1 MGDDGSFQ
9 APESEQAQSKPGLEK
24 GMAPPSESSRLE
36 SSHGFV
42 EYVGSN
48 KLKDKKVL
56 ITGGDSGI
64 GRSVAVL
71 MAREGAD
78 ITIVYL
84 PQEQEDAE
92 KTKGLV
98 ENEDRSCL
106 LIPGDLRKNQTCE
119 RAVKEHVDRFEKIN
133 VLVNNASQQ
142 YICKDFT
149 QIDLD
154 QVEDLFRTNI
164 LQMFAITKYAL
175 PHMSKGDSIIN
186 NTSVVTFRGSSS
198 MVDYAS
204 TKGAIVGFTRS
215 LALQLIPKG
224 IRVNAVAPGAIY
236 TPIQVDTRDPKSME
250 GWGSDKQ
257 LGRPGQPSEVAPSF
271 VFLAS
276 KDASFYCMGLS
287 SPPFSFQVTDP
298 LAAGQILHCYPL
310 GD

>member
-1 MGDDGSFQ
+1 MSQMGDDGTFQ
-9 APESEQAQSKPGLEK
+9 APESKQAQSKPGLET

-92 KTKGLV
+92 ETKGLV

-119 RAVKEHVDRFEKIN
+119 RAVKEHVDRFKKIN

-142 YICKDFT
+142 YMCKDIT

-175 PHMSKGDSIIN
+175 PHMSKGDS
-186 NTSVVTFRGSSS
+186 
-198 MVDYAS
+198 
-204 TKGAIVGFTRS
+204 
-215 LALQLIPKG
+215 
-224 IRVNAVAPGAIY
+224 
-236 TPIQVDTRDPKSME
+236 
-250 GWGSDKQ
+250 
-257 LGRPGQPSEVAPSF
+257 
-271 VFLAS
+271 
-276 KDASFYCMGLS
+276 
-287 SPPFSFQVTDP
+287 
-298 LAAGQILHCYPL
+298 
-310 GD
+310 

>member
-1 MGDDGSFQ
+1 MSQMGDDGTFQ
-9 APESEQAQSKPGLEK
+9 APESKQAQSKPGLET

-56 ITGGDSGI
+56 ITGGESSGI
-64 GRSVAVL
+64 GRSIAVL

-119 RAVKEHVDRFEKIN
+119 RAVKEHVDRFKKIN

-142 YICKDFT
+142 YMCKDIT

-276 KDASFYCMGLS
+276 KDASFYS
-287 SPPFSFQVTDP
+287 
-298 LAAGQILHCYPL
+298 GQTLHCYPL

>member
-1 MGDDGSFQ
+1 MSQIGNGSFE
-9 APESEQAQSKPGLEK
+9 APRAKQTQEKPGLETR
-24 GMAPPSESSRLE
+24 MQPPSESTRLE
-36 SSHGFV
+36 SSTGLV

-48 KLKDKKVL
+48 KLKDKKAL

-71 MAREGAD
+71 FAREGAD

-84 PQEQEDAE
+84 PREQEDAE
-92 KTKGLV
+92 KTKSLV
-98 ENEDRSCL
+98 QKEGRACH
-106 LIPGDLRKNQTCE
+106 LIAGDLRENATCE
-119 RAVKEHVDRFEKIN
+119 SAVKEHVDRFKQIN
-133 VLVNNASQQ
+133 ILVNNASQQ
-142 YICKDFT
+142 YVCKDLA

-154 QVEDLFRTNI
+154 QVENCFRTNI

-198 MVDYAS
+198 MVDYAA

-215 LALQLIPKG
+215 LSLQLIPKG

-236 TPIQVDTRDPKSME
+236 TPIQVDSRDAESME
-250 GWGSDKQ
+250 GWGSNKQ
-257 LGRPGQPSEVAPSF
+257 LGRPGQASEVATSF

-276 KDASFYCMGLS
+276 KDASFYS
-287 SPPFSFQVTDP
+287 
-298 LAAGQILHCYPL
+298 GQILHCYPL